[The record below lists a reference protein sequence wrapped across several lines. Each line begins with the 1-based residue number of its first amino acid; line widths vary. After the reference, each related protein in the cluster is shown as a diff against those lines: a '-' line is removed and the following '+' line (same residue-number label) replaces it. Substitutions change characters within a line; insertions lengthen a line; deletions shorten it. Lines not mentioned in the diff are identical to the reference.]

1 MFCRRNL
8 ISAATIPVYND
19 LAAARF
25 VGFAIANPN
34 ASAIS
39 LRLTTVN
46 ENWNDAD
53 AAITPAELNPLQQ
66 MARSRSSCTRFLPA
80 RTTFRGSMV
89 LQGATAGQT
98 FVVVAL
104 VQNGPLITAVPV
116 IPEKAPN
123 VP

>member
-1 MFCRRNL
+1 
-8 ISAATIPVYND
+8 
-19 LAAARF
+19 
-25 VGFAIANPN
+25 
-34 ASAIS
+34 
-39 LRLTTVN
+39 
-46 ENWNDAD
+46 
-53 AAITPAELNPLQQ
+53 
-66 MARSRSSCTRFLPA
+66 
-80 RTTFRGSMV
+80 MV